1 MQNPEK
7 SNRPSRSVSHMK
19 RGKSG
24 QKSSADA
31 KKRERSTQNESL
43 KQKKGKLRQ
52 KSSSPKKR
60 SRSPPKS
67 SANESP
73 KKRSRSPP
81 KSSANESPKKRVRSP
96 QKSSANE
103 SNTQNESPKTQNSI
117 ILSETPK
124 DTKIER
130 NDDAVQKRATTA
142 VLGEPSS
149 STSSVNTPSYCTNF
163 LSLLLQFDRLKRSS
177 CEPDCGELF
186 SEVSKIKDSIFK
198 KLTSSNDSSLTLDEF
213 MLCACDDTD
222 IARAKVSYTLIDEPS
237 NDDEMRNHLLK
248 SLQTVAPDS
257 PDSALSDSEP
267 YDLED
272 IWRRTPF
279 KNHKLTFATVRSIL
293 DCFHDFWSSSRNVKD
308 PAGYNMHTRVQLINM
323 INEILK
329 KCGIQ
334 KNFTVNAYSEAL
346 CFLTDGAITSCSGN
360 YEANVV
366 EFLVK
371 YSGTG
376 KVFKLK
382 PLTTSQLLDLDN
394 VALLDIKN
402 KFSGIRLEFE
412 DTVSEADDDGSQQ
425 ELVGKAIIKLL
436 GWEEST
442 LKLFA
447 TFDAGSRFTKLVF
460 DAIPRVKLLQT
471 QANMFDSGNVEEVW
485 TEERKFVCT
494 KTNNYTCD
502 PKQFMTRIAV
512 AVNQNDGIKCQT
524 DDKTTTPAY
533 PLFQFKSFEERFP
546 NKGPLSFMLELHLS
560 KGGTVY
566 KWKFGEVGNGK
577 YIKNGPSA
585 AALEAVAKYGLCGGD
600 KNHTNYSDI
609 ASVTCD
615 MRVLSEPKP
624 LQKEKCV
631 ELENLFMHKFA
642 AYAVKCYGDSEQ
654 SRMAYKTLHRVFENN
669 WRCILAGVDQ
679 ISCITAALR
688 RNMAGFCSLN
698 AAKSLLI
705 YFPLNETPLGDVDEF
720 GVVLYEFQTFGEKIR
735 ILENGFQNGETID
748 NITAFIEGS
757 IAYNES
763 CETHP
768 QMTDS
773 GKNVIKLVISRLTS
787 IKNMIVQFKNALSK
801 LKGSSLPSQQ
811 DTGFG
816 QLAMQLLE
824 LLKSN
829 ESSIIAFF
837 KKNQQIKPYAIR
849 IMKET
854 IKVGNMNYMNALTLL
869 ETIFD
874 TKTTILEN
882 QLENI
887 DQISKSCKTNLE
899 AKKFLVGFDFKLA
912 NNMKLNNSIICSQ
925 LKFKYEDYRKLY
937 VSLYEY
943 EELFKK
949 FTLGGRTQGFI
960 KRYTSIIPK
969 IDEQLDIIQ
978 KNHIEN
984 GESTQE
990 IIECENGLT
999 SILFELQKINTVREI
1014 LKPPPILEADS
1025 TDARFELLLSRKNKL
1040 EEEKNK
1046 LEDKLK
1052 NPTNK
1057 VSIINAFN
1065 SAKSKLHIADINAV
1079 GIGESGGLIDIIK
1092 TNLTKEIFG
1101 GGIRKKRTRDIMV
1114 GGTKISVNALVS
1126 KLNINQQNELFDMLF
1141 QLFANVHR
1149 QVLDVFFHIY
1159 AMLCEERREGGPD
1172 SINVC
1177 IENILIVVK
1186 NYNTAVPDHINR
1198 TQTALNMIVELINDI
1213 KYTVEVGFR
1222 IIILHFVNFCDF
1234 VDLEHYKLDEFK
1246 VWEILPKYKN
1256 VILMYLNLQT
1266 QFGEW
1271 ECGYQSE
1278 EHGSV
1283 PTVGKEE
1290 TVKSKLGEDAYHSEN
1305 VDFNNIVADIIGSI
1319 KEYTK
1324 ILSANIEQS
1333 ASNRYEEFLR
1343 HITFLI
1349 VMVYNA
1355 NNTYNPSYDDTRYI
1369 NRNKIIYQPDHNE
1382 LTNSNSNPRLSVK
1395 RRRILSQR
1403 IFESNI
1409 TETNTALKL
1418 IRYIIHINIPYK
1430 NISVRPFKI
1439 NPRSSSESS
1448 NAVVITVGG
1457 SMRKYTRKKV
1467 KHLKQIRNTRR
1478 NNKIKNAVNQTKRN
1492 SHKYGSSSTQRK
1504 RSLKKNK

>member
-7 SNRPSRSVSHMK
+7 SNRPSRSVKPMK
-19 RGKSG
+19 RETR

-43 KQKKGKLRQ
+43 KQKKGNLRQ
-52 KSSSPKKR
+52 NSSPPKKR
-60 SRSPPKS
+60 GKSTQNSSENESLKKRVRSP
-67 SANESP
+67 
-73 KKRSRSPP
+73 
-81 KSSANESPKKRVRSP
+81 SSANESPKKRVRSP

-117 ILSETPK
+117 ILSEIPK

-130 NDDAVQKRATTA
+130 NDNAVPERATTA

-149 STSSVNTPSYCTNF
+149 STSSVNTPSYCTDF

-177 CEPDCGELF
+177 CDPDCGELF
-186 SEVSKIKDSIFK
+186 SEVSKIKDSIFE
-198 KLTSSNDSSLTLDEF
+198 KLTSSNYSSLTLDEF

-222 IARAKVSYTLIDEPS
+222 IARALVSYTHTDEPS

-308 PAGYNMHTRVQLINM
+308 PAGYNTHTRVQLIAM
-323 INEILK
+323 INEILN

-334 KNFTVNAYSEAL
+334 KKFTVNAYSEAL

-382 PLTTSQLLDLDN
+382 PLTTSQLLDPNNDA
-394 VALLDIKN
+394 ALVDIKN

-425 ELVGKAIIKLL
+425 ELVGKAIIQLL
-436 GWEEST
+436 GWEEPT

-512 AVNQNDGIKCQT
+512 AEKSNDGIKCQT
-524 DDKTTTPAY
+524 DDGTNEPAY

-585 AALEAVAKYGLCGGD
+585 AALEAVAKYGLCGAT
-600 KNHTNYSDI
+600 KNHHNYSDI

-615 MRVLSEPKP
+615 MRVLSGPNPLEPA
-624 LQKEKCV
+624 KCF
-631 ELENLFMHKFA
+631 ELETLFMRKFA

-654 SRMAYKTLHRVFENN
+654 SRMAYKTLHRVFDNN

-748 NITAFIEGS
+748 NITAFIDGS

-763 CETHP
+763 CKTHQ

-816 QLAMQLLE
+816 QLAMNLLE

-990 IIECENGLT
+990 IIQCENGLT

-1014 LKPPPILEADS
+1014 LKLPGVGDDS
-1025 TDARFELLLSRKNKL
+1025 TGERFKLLLSRKNKL

-1046 LEDKLK
+1046 LEEKLK

-1065 SAKSKLHIADINAV
+1065 RAKSKLHIADINAD

-1092 TNLTKEIFG
+1092 TNLTNEIFG

-1114 GGTKISVNALVS
+1114 GGTKISVDTLVRKLSS
-1126 KLNINQQNELFDMLF
+1126 KQQNELFDMLF

-1159 AMLCEERREGGPD
+1159 AMLCNKKFNEGPD
-1172 SINVC
+1172 RINVC

-1186 NYNTAVPDHINR
+1186 NYDRAAPDRINR
-1198 TQTALNMIVELINDI
+1198 TQTALNMIVALIDDI

-1222 IIILHFVNFCDF
+1222 IIILHFVNFFDF
-1234 VDLEHYKLDEFK
+1234 TDLAHYKLDEFK
-1246 VWEILPKYKN
+1246 VWEILPRYKN
-1256 VILMYLNLQT
+1256 VILMYLKLQT

-1305 VDFNNIVADIIGSI
+1305 VDFNNMVANIVGII

-1324 ILSANIEQS
+1324 KLSANIKQS

-1355 NNTYNPSYDDTRYI
+1355 NNTYKPRYDADAII

-1382 LTNSNSNPRLSVK
+1382 LTNYSNTSRLSVND
-1395 RRRILSQR
+1395 RRELSQR

-1409 TETNTALKL
+1409 TETNTALNL
-1418 IRYIIHINIPYK
+1418 ITYIIGINIPYK

-1448 NAVVITVGG
+1448 NDVVITVGG

>member
-73 KKRSRSPP
+73 KKR
-81 KSSANESPKKRVRSP
+81 VRSP
-96 QKSSANE
+96 SSANE

-117 ILSETPK
+117 ILSEKPK

-130 NDDAVQKRATTA
+130 ND
-142 VLGEPSS
+142 
-149 STSSVNTPSYCTNF
+149 PSYCTNF

-186 SEVSKIKDSIFK
+186 SEVSKIKESIFE
-198 KLTSSNDSSLTLDEF
+198 KLTSSSYSSLNLDEF

-222 IARAKVSYTLIDEPS
+222 IARALVSYMHTDEPS
-237 NDDEMRNHLLK
+237 NDDELRNHLLK

-257 PDSALSDSEP
+257 PESALPDSEE

-308 PAGYNMHTRVQLINM
+308 PAGYNFHTRVQLINM

-382 PLTTSQLLDLDN
+382 PLTTSQLLDLDIKEL
-394 VALLDIKN
+394 ADIKN

-412 DTVSEADDDGSQQ
+412 DIVSDADDDDGRQQ
-425 ELVGKAIIKLL
+425 ELESVGKAIIQLL
-436 GWEEST
+436 GWEEPT

-512 AVNQNDGIKCQT
+512 ANDGIKCQT
-524 DDKTTTPAY
+524 DDGTNDPAY

-585 AALEAVAKYGLCGGD
+585 AALEAVAKYGLCGVD

-654 SRMAYKTLHRVFENN
+654 SRMAYKTLHNVFQNN

-735 ILENGFQNGETID
+735 ILEEGMPQNGETID
-748 NITAFIEGS
+748 DITKFIEGS

-763 CETHP
+763 CKTHP

-816 QLAMQLLE
+816 QLTMKLLQLLNS
-824 LLKSN
+824 K

-849 IMKET
+849 IMKEI

-990 IIECENGLT
+990 IIKCENGLT

-1014 LKPPPILEADS
+1014 LKPHTGGADS
-1025 TDARFELLLSRKNKL
+1025 TGERLKLLLSRKK
-1040 EEEKNK
+1040 K
-1046 LEDKLK
+1046 LEDEKDKLEK
-1052 NPTNK
+1052 KLENPTNK
-1057 VSIINAFN
+1057 VNIINAFN
-1065 SAKSKLHIADINAV
+1065 RAKSKLHIADINAD

-1092 TNLTKEIFG
+1092 TNLTNEIFG

-1114 GGTKISVNALVS
+1114 GGTKISVDTLVRKLSS
-1126 KLNINQQNELFDMLF
+1126 KQQNELFDMLF

-1159 AMLCEERREGGPD
+1159 AMLCNKKFNEGPD
-1172 SINVC
+1172 RINVC

-1186 NYNTAVPDHINR
+1186 NYDTAVPEDIER
-1198 TQTALNMIVELINDI
+1198 TQTALNMIVALIDDI

-1222 IIILHFVNFCDF
+1222 IIILHFVNFF
-1234 VDLEHYKLDEFK
+1234 NFTDLAHYKLDEFK
-1246 VWEILPKYKN
+1246 VWEILPRYKN
-1256 VILMYLNLQT
+1256 VILMYLKLQT

-1305 VDFNNIVADIIGSI
+1305 VDFNNIVANIVGII

-1324 ILSANIEQS
+1324 KLSANIEQS

-1355 NNTYNPSYDDTRYI
+1355 NNTYNPRYATGYDTGYI

-1382 LTNSNSNPRLSVK
+1382 LTNDSNITPRLSVND
-1395 RRRILSQR
+1395 RRELSQR

-1418 IRYIIHINIPYK
+1418 IRSIIHINIPYK